1 MSSDSLQISDVRKR
15 KVANIQGKGSKKQR
29 RWLDDEVSEVLTYMV
44 ETIERGLIIEVSEQD
59 FYPKSGSVYI
69 LIANVI

>member
-1 MSSDSLQISDVRKR
+1 MSSDSLQISNVRKR